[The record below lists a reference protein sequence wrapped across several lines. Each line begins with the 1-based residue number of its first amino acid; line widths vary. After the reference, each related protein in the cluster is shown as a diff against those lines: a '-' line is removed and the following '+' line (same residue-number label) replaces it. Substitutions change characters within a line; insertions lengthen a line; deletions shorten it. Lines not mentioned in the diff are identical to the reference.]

1 MKIKFEV
8 EKTYKNKTYYPGIEY
23 EMSEEMAKDILSKT
37 KFAHIVADGP
47 VIVSKDEELT
57 EEEIKN
63 LKDDEIIEI
72 ETSEVIFEEVEK
84 PKKKKKEIKKD

>member
-1 MKIKFEV
+1 MKIVFDV

-47 VIVSKDEELT
+47 IIVSKIEDFT

-63 LKDDEIIEI
+63 LKDDEVIEV
-72 ETSEVIFEEVEK
+72 ETSEVILEDVK
-84 PKKKKKEIKKD
+84 TKSKRKKSKQ

>member
-57 EEEIKN
+57 EEIKN
-63 LKDDEIIEI
+63 LKDDEVIEV
-72 ETSEVIFEEVEK
+72 ETSKVIFEEVEK